1 MTGICKES
9 LNCGLIQED
18 LCCGKCNK
26 LQSCEWVC
34 NIINDP
40 FDPFD
45 FTECEDYAESSVKQ
59 RQGGTLNG
67 CLVNKLGKSSSEMWQ
82 I

>member
-18 LCCGKCNK
+18 LCCGKCDK

-34 NIINDP
+34 DFIQDPLDNIDNIDL
-40 FDPFD
+40 
-45 FTECEDYAESSVKQ
+45 TECEYYAESPSK
-59 RQGGTLNG
+59 GD
-67 CLVNKLGKSSSEMWQ
+67 SE
-82 I
+82 